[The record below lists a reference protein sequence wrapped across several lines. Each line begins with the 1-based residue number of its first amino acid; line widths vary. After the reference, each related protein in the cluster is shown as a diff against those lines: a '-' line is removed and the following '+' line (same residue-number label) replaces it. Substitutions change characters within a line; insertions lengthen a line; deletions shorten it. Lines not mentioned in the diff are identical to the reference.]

1 MSCYYI
7 PYIWVGVMKIKFIGV
22 VILLFFTSSVLG
34 FVEASA
40 LSNQGEVKWIE
51 SCYTHILGVISN
63 YSEDEYNVSFH
74 AECVFIRYFDPWYGG
89 YAGFAIDN
97 TISFSTRTYGYW
109 VFRTPPGFR
118 GRSLYFASYGGEVVI
133 TE

>member
-7 PYIWVGVMKIKFIGV
+7 SYIWVGAMKNTLVGLVF
-22 VILLFFTSSVLG
+22 LLFFFPSVSG
-34 FVEASA
+34 GDEASA
-40 LSNQGEVKWIE
+40 VSGQREVTQIE

-63 YSEDEYNVSFH
+63 YSEDGYNVSFY

-89 YAGFAIDN
+89 YAGFAVDN
-97 TISFSTRTYGYW
+97 NISFSTRSYGYW

-118 GRSLYFASYGGEVVI
+118 GRSFYFASYGGEVTI
-133 TE
+133 TL